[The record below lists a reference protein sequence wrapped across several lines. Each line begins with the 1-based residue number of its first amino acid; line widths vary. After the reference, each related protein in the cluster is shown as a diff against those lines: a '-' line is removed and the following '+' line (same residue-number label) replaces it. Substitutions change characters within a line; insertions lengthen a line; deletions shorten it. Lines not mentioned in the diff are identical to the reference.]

1 MTNETLQTI
10 RSRRSCRA
18 YEPRQIT
25 DAELDAV
32 LEAGDLT
39 VNVPVRA
46 VVAGAAGNAAAGYVT
61 TLVSAPTGINY
72 ASNQEAITGG
82 RDPEEDD
89 TYRRRVLDS
98 IVRGGSGANAGNYQ
112 EIASLDNDPSDES
125 LAAQDTDGSGS
136 AAASNQEGVAGDAA
150 ADTANAA
157 DNSAAE
163 GGQLA
168 ANDAASS
175 DTETGLENPGEAV
188 LTSGMN
194 VSDYIANVQL
204 SREQVRAKNKET
216 LMNLIN
222 NENIEE
228 AAKQEAI
235 QEMIDMT
242 AISEKENAA
251 ETLLMAKGFSDPVV
265 SITSGKVD
273 VVINAS
279 SITDPQRAQI
289 EDIVK
294 RKTEVGAEN
303 IVITLMKLEE

>member
-1 MTNETLQTI
+1 MRSLKDIRESKVPGTPKKMNMKKLFRRNQIIITTL
-10 RSRRSCRA
+10 
-18 YEPRQIT
+18 
-25 DAELDAV
+25 AV
-32 LEAGDLT
+32 MI
-39 VNVPVRA
+39 
-46 VVAGAAGNAAAGYVT
+46 AAAGY
-61 TLVSAPTGINY
+61 LNY
-72 ASNQEAITGG
+72 AGKQEMASGTDVYEAGVTDISDEDILAENQALTG
-82 RDPEEDD
+82 DP
-89 TYRRRVLDS
+89 
-98 IVRGGSGANAGNYQ
+98 GNYQ

-265 SITSGKVD
+265 SIISGKVD

>member
-1 MTNETLQTI
+1 MRSLKDIRESKVPGTPKKMNMKKLFRRNQIIITTL
-10 RSRRSCRA
+10 
-18 YEPRQIT
+18 
-25 DAELDAV
+25 AV
-32 LEAGDLT
+32 MI
-39 VNVPVRA
+39 
-46 VVAGAAGNAAAGYVT
+46 AAAGY
-61 TLVSAPTGINY
+61 LNY
-72 ASNQEAITGG
+72 AGKQEMASGTDVYEAGVTDISDEDILAENQALTG
-82 RDPEEDD
+82 DP
-89 TYRRRVLDS
+89 
-98 IVRGGSGANAGNYQ
+98 GNYQ

-150 ADTANAA
+150 ADTDNAA